1 MPCLEGYNVLMIP
14 DISENA
20 VATIYK
26 KLPQLQQI
34 CRRVK
39 IWDMTKGKTDLQLKE
54 EGIYN
59 NDLEDIIRKII

>member
-1 MPCLEGYNVLMIP
+1 MIP

-20 VATIYK
+20 VEAIYK
-26 KLPQLQQI
+26 KLPQLTQI

-54 EGIYN
+54 VVIYN
-59 NDLEDIIRKII
+59 NDLEDFIRKII